1 MLICAEMSGIV
12 TIGASS
18 RPQRERGPD
27 LTPSPKS
34 PKVGAAI
41 PSMNCDIR
49 WAASIFHARMLLM
62 PRDGAIIFADL
73 IATDAIVCRE
83 RRPVF
88 VEFLACALLARET
101 ACQSLTG
108 RLASRNRGCGPA
120 ACGYIPAWDA
130 AVGYGGTGPTRRG
143 VGWTKRDAERGNG
156 RNGNNWSL
164 QHKDSPK

>member
-73 IATDAIVCRE
+73 IGKLDEHIAVVSAGWCRQAHHA
-83 RRPVF
+83 F
-88 VEFLACALLARET
+88 
-101 ACQSLTG
+101 S
-108 RLASRNRGCGPA
+108 
-120 ACGYIPAWDA
+120 
-130 AVGYGGTGPTRRG
+130 
-143 VGWTKRDAERGNG
+143 
-156 RNGNNWSL
+156 
-164 QHKDSPK
+164 

>member
-49 WAASIFHARMLLM
+49 WAASRNNILDARMLLM
-62 PRDGAIIFADL
+62 PRDGRIIVGDL
-73 IATDAIVCRE
+73 IDK
-83 RRPVF
+83 
-88 VEFLACALLARET
+88 L
-101 ACQSLTG
+101 
-108 RLASRNRGCGPA
+108 
-120 ACGYIPAWDA
+120 D
-130 AVGYGGTGPTRRG
+130 TR
-143 VGWTKRDAERGNG
+143 
-156 RNGNNWSL
+156 
-164 QHKDSPK
+164 